1 MNWATTYDHRL
12 RNIGH
17 PVRSAIHKLQIGEI
31 SSWVGDHQRIPAVV
45 CPLVLFFFWLRLK
58 WRKVF
63 LGEDLWITTANHS
76 TNTNTNTPFFFKE
89 KERKNGEENVLGE
102 RKQLRDYFVWN

>member
-1 MNWATTYDHRL
+1 LY
-12 RNIGH
+12 
-17 PVRSAIHKLQIGEI
+17 VF
-31 SSWVGDHQRIPAVV
+31 
-45 CPLVLFFFWLRLK
+45 LVLFFLLRLK